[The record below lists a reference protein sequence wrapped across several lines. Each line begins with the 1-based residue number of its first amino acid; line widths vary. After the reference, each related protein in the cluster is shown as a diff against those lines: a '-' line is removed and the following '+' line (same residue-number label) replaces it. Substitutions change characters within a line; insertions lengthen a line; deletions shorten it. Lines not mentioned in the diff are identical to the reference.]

1 MKVRNFIFHD
11 GVSAQLSNYA
21 NFTAEFVKWSSEPGV
36 ALCKI
41 STGKMLKIP
50 YFSLEGFNMED
61 HPTPEDWPNE
71 V

>member
-1 MKVRNFIFHD
+1 MKVKNFIFCN
-11 GVSAQLSNYA
+11 GVSAELPNYA
-21 NFTAEFVKWSSEPGV
+21 EFTAEFVKWSDEPGI

-61 HPTPEDWPNE
+61 HPVPED
-71 V
+71 